1 MTDTLRP
8 PLILASAS
16 VSRANVLAGAGLSFR
31 SEPSHCDEDAIKD
44 RMKTAR
50 APTADVAESLARE
63 KTAIIS
69 ARYPKSYVIGADQ
82 MLECAGA
89 WLDKP
94 KDMEEA
100 RSHLQILRGQ
110 THHLVSATV
119 IMVDRQCV
127 WRHADQA
134 HLTMRSFSDEF
145 IDTYLAFVGEE
156 VCRSVGAYQ
165 LEGMGAQL
173 FSKIEGDYFSILG
186 LPLLPLLNFL
196 REQGILSE

>member
-1 MTDTLRP
+1 MTDTLQP
-8 PLILASAS
+8 ALILASAS
-16 VSRANVLAGAGLSFR
+16 TSRANVLLGAGLSFR

-44 RMKTAR
+44 RMKAIG
-50 APTADVAESLARE
+50 APTADVAENLARE
-63 KTAIIS
+63 KAAIIA

-82 MLECAGA
+82 MLECNGV

-94 KDMEEA
+94 KNLEA
-100 RSHLQILRGQ
+100 ARGHLQLLRGT

-119 IMVDRQCV
+119 IMIDRECV
-127 WRHADQA
+127 WRHLDQA
-134 HLTMRSFSDEF
+134 NLTMRSFSDEF
-145 IDTYLAFVGEE
+145 IDDYLALVGEE

-173 FSKIEGDYFSILG
+173 FSNIEGDYFSILG

>member
-1 MTDTLRP
+1 MTDIFQP

-16 VSRANVLAGAGLSFR
+16 TSRANVLAGAGLSFR
-31 SEPSHCDEDAIKD
+31 SEPSHCDEDAIKN
-44 RMKTAR
+44 RMKALG
-50 APTADVAESLARE
+50 APTADVAENLARE
-63 KTAIIS
+63 KTAII
-69 ARYPKSYVIGADQ
+69 ATRYPKSYVIGADQ
-82 MLECAGA
+82 MLECDGA

-94 KDMEEA
+94 KNLKDA
-100 RSHLQILRGQ
+100 RSHLQLLRGK

-119 IMVDRQCV
+119 IMVDHHCV
-127 WRHADQA
+127 WRHLDQA
-134 HLTMRSFSDEF
+134 NLTMRPFSDEF
-145 IDTYLAFVGEE
+145 ISDYLANVGED